1 MASLFAPKPQ
11 VIQVPAPAPPPA
23 PKEPAPMP
31 DIAAPAV
38 VEARRKGVRCFC
50 LSLDRAS
57 EADVRRIFGH
67 AGYRIVD
74 DPARLAAVLA
84 RSYAELAGG

>member
-1 MASLFAPKPQ
+1 
-11 VIQVPAPAPPPA
+11 V
-23 PKEPAPMP
+23 E
-31 DIAAPAV
+31 DAARAV

-57 EADVRRIFGH
+57 ETGVCRIFGH
-67 AGYRIVD
+67 GGYRIVD
-74 DPARLAAVLA
+74 DPARLADALA